1 VVILTGSGEKAF
13 VAGGDIREAQ
23 TALTG
28 GASSARETFA
38 HRGLHLMTVIERLGK
53 PVIAAV
59 NGYALGGGSEIVQA
73 CHLALATETAK
84 FGQPEINLGF
94 NPCWGGTQRLPRQVG
109 RKHAMALILSGEM
122 IDAQEAYRIGL
133 VNRVVPLKDLMAEAV
148 KLARLLA
155 SKSPTALQLCLEAV
169 NRGCEMALDDGLEYE
184 SALFAMAVASGDVQ
198 EGTQAF
204 LEKRKP
210 VWAQPRQ

>member
-1 VVILTGSGEKAF
+1 
-13 VAGGDIREAQ
+13 
-23 TALTG
+23 
-28 GASSARETFA
+28 
-38 HRGLHLMTVIERLGK
+38 MTLIERLGK

-59 NGYALGGGSEIVQA
+59 NGYALGGGSEILQA
-73 CHLALATETAK
+73 CHLAVAAETAK

-109 RKHAMALILSGEM
+109 RKHAMALILTGEM

-133 VNRVVPLKDLMAEAV
+133 VNTVVPLKDLMVEAE

-155 SKSPTALQLCLEAV
+155 SKSPTALQLCVEAV
-169 NRGCEMALDDGLEYE
+169 NRGCEMPLDDGLEYE
-184 SALFAMAVASGDVQ
+184 TTLFAMAVASGDAQ

-210 VWAQPRQ
+210 IWARARQ